1 MFRMRS
7 IRQEVRESQVRDIVQ
22 RRTQFALGSE
32 CELHSLITY
41 NTAFP
46 IYLIMIMAL
55 ARVLEDI
62 LTMCS
67 SNTFQQSCLNLDLDC
82 ILLGNPLL
90 TEQIQ

>member
-1 MFRMRS
+1 M
-7 IRQEVRESQVRDIVQ
+7 V
-22 RRTQFALGSE
+22 
-32 CELHSLITY
+32 
-41 NTAFP
+41 FP

-62 LTMCS
+62 LAMCS
-67 SNTFQQSCLNLDLDC
+67 SNTFQQSCLNLDFDC